1 MKSEQYWHLYYRHFY
16 SMVVPHFGERVK
28 VGDYFG
34 IVCGGDEDGGLTV
47 ALDTGKYLITNWKF
61 GELIKS

>member
-1 MKSEQYWHLYYRHFY
+1 
-16 SMVVPHFGERVK
+16 MVVPHFGERVK